1 MESTKNIAAGLN
13 KPKTVRAIFIMN
25 ALKIVLALGF
35 FLVFTFT
42 DFRVGDIQPSIILY
56 TLIGY
61 IVFFAAMV
69 ASILKRNLLGLRV
82 SIVLDFLT
90 SIPSTAVIGFVIAIA
105 SMILTFSKSAVAYF
119 QYSAS

>member
-1 MESTKNIAAGLN
+1 MERTQNITGLD
-13 KPKTVRAIFIMN
+13 KPKSVRAIFIMN

-42 DFRVGDIQPSIILY
+42 DLPVGDLGPSTILY

-69 ASILKRNLLGLRV
+69 ASILKRNLLGLRI
-82 SIVLDFLT
+82 SIVLDFIT

-105 SMILTFSKSAVAYF
+105 SMVLTFRQTAAAYF
-119 QYSAS
+119 QYSTN